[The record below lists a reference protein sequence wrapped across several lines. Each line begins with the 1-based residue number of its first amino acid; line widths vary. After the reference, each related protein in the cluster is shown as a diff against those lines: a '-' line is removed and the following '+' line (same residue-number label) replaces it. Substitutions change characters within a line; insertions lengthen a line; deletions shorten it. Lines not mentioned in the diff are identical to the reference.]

1 MAFTGNDVKTMAES
15 IVDDTLITEDA
26 IENINLA
33 LLEFA
38 DTFRK
43 TDTQEITVTD
53 TDDWI
58 DRTAGHLAILK
69 ITSEGRDYIG
79 SFELTYDRSQ
89 IRFVTTGAYT
99 ITSLI
104 APDAITALTD
114 TIEVHDLFKP
124 GIAQFVGAYFK
135 LKDNDQNPD
144 GLRMESKALSM
155 IRRAS
160 SLIAQGDRRQGQ
172 RVPIRR

>member
-1 MAFTGNDVKTMAES
+1 MAFTGNDIKALAES
-15 IVDDTLITEDA
+15 IVDDTLIEEDV
-26 IENINLA
+26 IENINMA

-38 DTFRK
+38 EVFRK

-53 TDDWI
+53 TDAWT
-58 DRTAGHLAILK
+58 DRTAGHLAVLK
-69 ITSEGRDYIG
+69 ITSGGKDYTG
-79 SFELTYDRSQ
+79 KFELTYDRAK
-89 IRFVTTGAYT
+89 IKFPAVGTYT

-104 APDAITALTD
+104 APDAITSLDD